1 MATKSARRSPHW
13 AYNMD
18 SKVKVYQMNLEGEID
33 AAKMAEIGRVIGQLV
48 KGEMYGLILNF
59 EAAEH
64 IHFTMLPALVEEK
77 KRLQSFGGDLRLAGL
92 SEYIKNIFRTTG
104 VLDEFQ
110 VFDTAQQA
118 AKSFGVTKAATN
130 LPLGL

>member
-1 MATKSARRSPHW
+1 
-13 AYNMD
+13 MD
-18 SKVKVYQMNLEGEID
+18 AKLKVYQMNLDGEID
-33 AAKMAEIGRVIGQLV
+33 AVKMEEINRVIGQLI

-59 EAAEH
+59 ESAEH
-64 IHFTMLPALVEEK
+64 IHFTILTALVEEK
-77 KRLQSFGGDLRLAGL
+77 KRIQSFGGDIRLAGM

-104 VLDEFQ
+104 VLEDFQ

-118 AKSFGVTKAATN
+118 AKSFGVNKPATN

>member
-1 MATKSARRSPHW
+1 MEGKI
-13 AYNMD
+13 
-18 SKVKVYQMNLEGEID
+18 KVYQMNLEGEID
-33 AAKMAEIGRVIGQLV
+33 SAKIAEINRVVGQLI

-59 EAAEH
+59 ESVEH
-64 IHFTMLPALVEEK
+64 IHFTILSVLVDER
-77 KRLQSFGGDLRLAGL
+77 KRMQSFGGDMRLAGM

-104 VLDEFQ
+104 VLEEFQ

-118 AKSFGVTKAATN
+118 AKSFGVAKPATN